1 MSRNGRHRKWWS
13 RLSCLQWLTLHDF
26 TDHPM
31 LLIDSVAICFWTG
44 EACWCVGRQVYCSLF
59 STLSSWLTHFILWP
73 RKPCWKAPEMKP
85 ESHRVNVSLCEHK
98 QKAILEMPEQCWWR
112 RLLFAIRIPK
122 TIRTHTRFANVWRTL
137 STGQFV
143 LLVSPA
149 HPELKPSAKLEQ
161 VVANAQSDATQR
173 GNARTFI
180 GLQTQLGLHSE
191 AHTVG
196 LLGCKGVTLIQ
207 RPSVPF

>member
-73 RKPCWKAPEMKP
+73 RNLAGKLLNEAGKPPRECIVVRAQA
-85 ESHRVNVSLCEHK
+85 ESD
-98 QKAILEMPEQCWWR
+98 I
-112 RLLFAIRIPK
+112 
-122 TIRTHTRFANVWRTL
+122 
-137 STGQFV
+137 
-143 LLVSPA
+143 
-149 HPELKPSAKLEQ
+149 
-161 VVANAQSDATQR
+161 
-173 GNARTFI
+173 GNARAVLVETS
-180 GLQTQLGLHSE
+180 LVCYQDPQNYQDTYP
-191 AHTVG
+191 V
-196 LLGCKGVTLIQ
+196 CQ
-207 RPSVPF
+207 RLENSLNRAVCTACFARAS